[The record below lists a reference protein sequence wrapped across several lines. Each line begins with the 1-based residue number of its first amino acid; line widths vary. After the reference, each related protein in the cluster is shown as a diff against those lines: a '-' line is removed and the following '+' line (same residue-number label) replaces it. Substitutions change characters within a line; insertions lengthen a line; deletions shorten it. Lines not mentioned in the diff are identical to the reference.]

1 MRIAD
6 EITTHPLHRK
16 NLETVEGLI
25 TVLRES
31 HTLGDLSSLQ
41 EQLYESIRSAEE
53 EQQSAENR
61 AQRCAHGR
69 REVLRVKA
77 ESGKFNKVKLWE
89 FQQEEKVH
97 NLKAEVLKH
106 VRLQLRVV
114 GDGLLWKATNYD
126 RGYIS
131 AISLAPGDGNLHL
144 SDSVG
149 LEQERKV
156 IEWCRSKGVLAV
168 HHDLTICA
176 RIADLTLVYPSGRKA
191 AVEVKKTASSGST
204 RQSRRLARVSRLLSG
219 AFIAPGDQPAQ
230 IMRSV
235 TGTPKHHLDK
245 YCEVLVEAGMKG
257 HASRMINDYVGILAV
272 NTLHSRWDTIHAAP
286 VDEERRARLYQQAL
300 QTDIEALQGTIYK
313 KGTTVGQFDSG
324 ERIYIQEARFGA
336 PWSIYPFS
344 PDVCAYL
351 TCGYLRFFVYLNLD
365 GFLRRFKFAGFNAE
379 VVANEPVSR
388 LTQEGEPQVFPVIK
402 VWRPKILRDKTYG
415 SRFILLGRATLQQV
429 LFEGLHFDSLLES
442 MKPIFRGRLQTEDQS
457 LVFNHMRY
465 IEDSSVWSSLYL
477 HPAQLGSGDQLS
489 AFYYSE
495 ATVVSPKKR

>member
-1 MRIAD
+1 
-6 EITTHPLHRK
+6 
-16 NLETVEGLI
+16 
-25 TVLRES
+25 
-31 HTLGDLSSLQ
+31 LSELQ
-41 EQLYESIRSAEE
+41 EQLYEAIRSAEE
-53 EQQSAENR
+53 KQQHAEDL
-61 AQRCAHGR
+61 AQRCVHSR

-89 FQQEEKVH
+89 LQQEEKVH

-144 SDSVG
+144 ADSEG
-149 LEQERKV
+149 LKQERKV

-168 HHDLTICA
+168 HHDLTTCA

-204 RQSRRLARVSRLLSG
+204 RQSRRLARVPRLLSG

-257 HASRMINDYVGILAV
+257 HASRMINDYMGIFAV
-272 NTLHSRWDTIHAAP
+272 NSLHSRWDTIHDAP
-286 VDEERRARLYQQAL
+286 VDEQQRAGLYQQAL
-300 QTDIEALQGTIYK
+300 QTDLEALQGTIYK
-313 KGTTVGQFDSG
+313 KGTVVGRFDSG

-351 TCGYLRFFVYLNLD
+351 TCGYLRFFVDLNLD
-365 GFLRRFKFAGFNAE
+365 RFLRRFKLAGFDAE
-379 VVANEPVSR
+379 VVANESVNR

-402 VWRPKILRDKTYG
+402 VWRPKILRDGTYG

-429 LFEGLHFDSLLES
+429 LFEGFHFDSLLES
-442 MKPIFRGRLQTEDQS
+442 MRPIFRGRLQTEDQS

-465 IEDSSVWSSLYL
+465 IEDGSVWSSLYL
-477 HPAQLGSGDQLS
+477 HPTQLKSGEKRF
-489 AFYYSE
+489 AFYRQE
-495 ATVVSPKKR
+495 TTIVSPKKR